1 MKRKLLTFVSS
12 EPRKKE
18 KVGEAE
24 KELKEII
31 NKNFPNLTRYIYIRY
46 LDIYIYLDTHIK
58 ETE

>member
-12 EPRKKE
+12 ESRKKE

-31 NKNFPNLTRYIYIRY
+31 NKNFPSLTRYIYIRY
-46 LDIYIYLDTHIK
+46 LDIYIYLDTHI
-58 ETE
+58 